1 MISVKLHNFQN
12 KGGGHSHSGES
23 EEKNGKMREPGPNHS
38 RNYNYNR
45 FGHFAR
51 DSCCLARNNNCEVW
65 SL

>member
-12 KGGGHSHSGES
+12 KGGGHSHRGES

-45 FGHFAR
+45 FGHFAIHV
-51 DSCCLARNNNCEVW
+51 A
-65 SL
+65 